1 MTTPTRNPEEFIEE
15 LWGYANEVPMAEH
28 PWFKGMIEHRWTPEQ
43 IVLGEI
49 QHYLRVKTNVIYFG
63 HIIRNAAQADERE
76 LLATVME
83 NFSKKREA
91 RRAMRTSCSSSSE
104 EAGLS
109 REAADHA
116 EPSPGTAAAI
126 EVINGI
132 CLHRSALEG
141 ISAIAFLESQH
152 GSADGVAAKVYR
164 ALTDFY
170 GFSARAAETYSVHAE
185 QDVGHGGRQIEAI
198 KKHAIDAEMQEK
210 VRRAVKLGVTAY
222 TLEWDG
228 HVQAMTGRR
237 EFWGGVAPLYL
248 NRPAVRTPAVKA
260 RQE

>member
-1 MTTPTRNPEEFIEE
+1 MAATVISPKQFIEE
-15 LWGYANEVPMAEH
+15 LWSYANEVPMAEH
-28 PWFKGMIEHRWTPEQ
+28 PWFKGIIEHRWTPEQ

-63 HIIRNAAQADERE
+63 HIIKNAAQADERE

-83 NFSKKREA
+83 NFLEEA
-91 RRAMRTSCSSSSE
+91 GGERSHADIMFQFLE

-109 REAADHA
+109 REEADRA
-116 EPSPGTAAAI
+116 EPAPGTAAAI
-126 EVINGI
+126 EVINGV

-141 ISAIAFLESQH
+141 MAAIAFLESQH
-152 GSADGVAAKVYR
+152 GSTEGVAANVYQ
-164 ALTDFY
+164 ALTQFY

-185 QDVGHGGRQIEAI
+185 QDVGHGSRQIEAI
-198 KKHAIDAEMQEK
+198 EKHATDAETQEK

-228 HVQAMTGRR
+228 HVQAISGLR
-237 EFWGGVAPLYL
+237 EFWPGVAPLHL
-248 NRPAVRTPAVKA
+248 GRPTFSMPAAK
-260 RQE
+260 RRDD